1 MDVDHCLKHDDPPVL
16 IRDLVAQ
23 IKTYLSAREIDRIVE
38 AFKLSEHAHRAQY
51 RRSGEPYIIHPI
63 AVATILAQMHLDCE
77 TIMAALLHDVIED
90 TEYEK
95 DHLNQ
100 EFGKAVA
107 EMVDGV
113 SKLHNLNDKSRSEK
127 TKSKKEADAAS
138 FHKMMM
144 AVTHDIRVIIIK
156 LADRLHNMR
165 TQWFMGVETRRRK
178 ARETL
183 DIYAPIA
190 DRLGLGRMRD
200 ELIDLGFSGL
210 YPFRSRVIQHH
221 LRQYHESH
229 YKSIQQLKIQ
239 LNQWLEKNH
248 IIAAVKFLP
257 QKNYNVYKML
267 RTKAFKETKN
277 EASFRIVVKNTEHC
291 YRALGVIHQL
301 YQPKTAQSIADHIA
315 IPKPNQSQALYT
327 TVVGTKE
334 FKLLHIQLCTWEMW
348 AFAEFGITVSEST
361 KNTHEWVRNI
371 MSLLNNTS
379 NSVDF
384 LEYIKADLRP
394 NEICIFTPK
403 NEIFTLPKGATVVD
417 FAYALHS
424 DVGDHLVNAKIDGD
438 MASSLNVV
446 LESGQRVELIID
458 SNSSPCPE
466 WLNFAVTGKARSRI
480 LKFLKKLN
488 REQAVELGQRL
499 LDHELVQFGKTF
511 DSLNKSAMNALLST
525 FKCKSREDLL
535 ADIGLGEHLAYL
547 VARQLELKPL
557 APFEA
562 AKPLAI
568 RGTEGMVLHFAKCCQ
583 PIPEDSIMG
592 FISAGKGILV
602 HTQKCPKL
610 AKQRQLHPENCLRL
624 NWSGNPDQTFEVEIR
639 VEMINAPGAL
649 ASVTQQLA
657 DREINIESLNVVRKD
672 GASTELR
679 LSIAV
684 HDRKELATVIRAIY
698 RSSSVHKVY
707 RYRQLL

>member
-1 MDVDHCLKHDDPPVL
+1 MDTDHCLEHDDLPVL

-23 IKTYLSAREIDRIVE
+23 IKTYLSVPEVNRVVQ
-38 AFKLSEHAHRAQY
+38 AFKLSDLAHRDQR

-77 TIMAALLHDVIED
+77 TVMAALLHDVIED
-90 TEYEK
+90 TCHDK
-95 DHLNQ
+95 IQLNQ
-100 EFGKAVA
+100 EFGEAIA

-113 SKLHNLNDKSRSEK
+113 SKLHNLNDKSK
-127 TKSKKEADAAS
+127 KDPKSKKEADAAS

-144 AVTHDIRVIIIK
+144 AVTRDIRVIIIK

-165 TQWFMGVETRRRK
+165 TQWFMNADTRRRK

-200 ELIDLGFSGL
+200 ELIDLGFSGY
-210 YPFRSRVIQHH
+210 YPFRSRVIRHH
-221 LRQYHESH
+221 LCQYHESH
-229 YKSIQQLKIQ
+229 YKSIQQVEIQ
-239 LNQWLEKNH
+239 LNQWLEKH
-248 IIAAVKFLP
+248 HLIAAVKFIP
-257 QKNYNVYKML
+257 QQNYNIYKEL
-267 RTKAFKETKN
+267 RKTFKDAKDTVN
-277 EASFRIVVKNTEHC
+277 FRIVVKDTDSC
-291 YRALGVIHQL
+291 YRALGLIHQL
-301 YQPKTAQSIADHIA
+301 YQPKTAHSVIDHIA
-315 IPKPNQSQALYT
+315 IPNANQSQSLHT
-327 TVVGTKE
+327 MVVGLKE
-334 FKLLHIQLCTWEMW
+334 FKTINIQICTWEMW
-348 AFAEFGITVSEST
+348 AFAEFGITISESN
-361 KNTHEWVRNI
+361 KNTHEWVNNI

-403 NEIFTLPKGATVVD
+403 NEILTLPKGATVVD

-424 DVGDHLVNAKIDGD
+424 DLGDHLVNANIDGD
-438 MASSLNVV
+438 MASSLNII

-458 SNSSPCPE
+458 KEATPCPE
-466 WLNFAVTGKARSRI
+466 WLNFAVTGKARSHI

-488 REQAVELGQRL
+488 REQAIILGHRL
-499 LDHELVQFGKTF
+499 LNHELMQFGKTV
-511 DSLNKSAMNALLST
+511 DSLSESALNALLST
-525 FKCKSREDLL
+525 FKCKSRDDLL
-535 ADIGLGEHLAYL
+535 ADIGLGDHLAYL

-557 APFEA
+557 ASSEV

-568 RGTEGMVLHFAKCCQ
+568 CGTEGMVLHFAKCCQ
-583 PIPEDSIMG
+583 PIPQDPIMG

-610 AKQRQLHPENCLRL
+610 ARQRQLHPENCLRL
-624 NWSGNPDQTFEVEIR
+624 NWSNNSYQTFEVEIR
-639 VEMINAPGAL
+639 VEMVNVPGAL

-657 DREINIESLNVVRKD
+657 DRDINIEYLTVVRKD

-679 LSIAV
+679 LNIAV
-684 HDRKELATVIRAIY
+684 RNRKELATAMRAIY

-707 RYRQLL
+707 RYRDLL